1 MRKLLLLLFLF
12 KRVMLEQVYMNT
24 QKAEVEPY
32 LTPFNKSAWIAR
44 PHVDDEKC
52 EKKCIS
58 KALPLSKDF

>member
-1 MRKLLLLLFLF
+1 
-12 KRVMLEQVYMNT
+12 MLEQVYMNA

-32 LTPFNKSAWIAR
+32 LTPFNKSAWTAR
-44 PHVDDEKC
+44 PHVDDEKH

>member
-52 EKKCIS
+52 EKKMH
-58 KALPLSKDF
+58 L